1 MLVQQAQCML
11 GQPVDPT
18 PALVPQ
24 RTTLSGR
31 LVVLEPLEAVKHAA
45 GLWMLTRESDG
56 LWQYLPYGPFDTYEA
71 FQHDLEEKANSDDPL
86 FFAILDRQTST
97 ACGYAALMRIIQVHR
112 CIEVGHVLYSPRLQ
126 RSPGATEAMYL
137 LARYVF
143 EDLHYRRYE
152 WKCDALNAGSR
163 RAALRLGFQFE
174 GIFRQHMIVKSR
186 NRDTAWFS
194 MLDSEWPVRKANFE
208 RWLSPANFD
217 CSGRQLCSLTML
229 NQSEEAGNRDQ
240 RTSGR

>member
-1 MLVQQAQCML
+1 MLVQQAQCAL

-31 LVVLEPLEAVKHAA
+31 LVFLEPLETVRHAA
-45 GLWMLTRESDG
+45 GLWTLTRASDE
-56 LWQYLPYGPFDTYEA
+56 LWRYLPYGPFDTYEA
-71 FQHDLEEKANSDDPL
+71 FQRDVEEKANSGDPL
-86 FFAILDRQTST
+86 FCAIIDRQTST
-97 ACGYAALMRIIQVHR
+97 ACGYAALMRITPAHR

-126 RSPGATEAMYL
+126 RSPEATEAMYL

-152 WKCDALNAGSR
+152 WKCDALNAASR

-194 MLDSEWPVRKANFE
+194 MLDSEWPLRKANFE

-217 CSGRQLCSLTML
+217 SSGCQLCSLTML
-229 NQSEEAGNRDQ
+229 NQSEDTRIRD
-240 RTSGR
+240 RRA

>member
-1 MLVQQAQCML
+1 MLVQQAQCTF

-24 RTTLSGR
+24 RTILSGH
-31 LVVLEPLEAVKHAA
+31 LVVLEPLEAAKHAA
-45 GLWMLTRESDG
+45 RLWMLTHERDE
-56 LWQYLPYGPFDTYEA
+56 LWRYLPYGPFDTYEA
-71 FQHDLEEKANSDDPL
+71 FQQDIEDKANSSDPL
-86 FFAILDRQTST
+86 FFAIIDRQTST
-97 ACGYAALMRIIQVHR
+97 ACGYAALMRITPAHR

-152 WKCDALNAGSR
+152 WKCDALNAASR

-174 GIFRQHMIVKSR
+174 GIFRQHRIVKFR

-217 CSGRQLCSLTML
+217 SSGRQLCSLTML
-229 NQSEEAGNRDQ
+229 NRSQESK
-240 RTSGR
+240 